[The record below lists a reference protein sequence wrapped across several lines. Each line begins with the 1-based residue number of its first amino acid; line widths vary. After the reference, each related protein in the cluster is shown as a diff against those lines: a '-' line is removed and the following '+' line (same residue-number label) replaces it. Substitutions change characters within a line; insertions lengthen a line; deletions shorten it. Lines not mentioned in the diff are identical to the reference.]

1 MRVGV
6 VRDIQKSMQKW
17 AVWVLVGGVAMGGL
31 VAVVSLKA
39 APGADRAG
47 AAVGVEAPAAAAAP
61 GKWAKPRRR
70 AAVPTVPLSEE
81 EERLAAIGYVEAT
94 TVTAGARVVPV
105 WHRKRAE
112 DGLNLLTS
120 GHGAEVQ
127 LRDMDGSLVHRW
139 AMTWQEAFP
148 ASKVKPLAQGTHH
161 FRRARLANDGTIY
174 AIFEGR
180 GMVAIR
186 SDGTLKWAMNN
197 AAHHDLQIID
207 DGKTILALVRGTRMD
222 EALRVGKPV
231 LDDAVV
237 WIDAETGAIRR
248 KVLLWDALY
257 DADLVAE
264 ARGRRA
270 QDDGDLLHA
279 NSVFS
284 LDNRLEESLP
294 AWKAGRVLVSMR
306 EPSMLVVVD
315 MKAGKIVDWRRGP
328 YARQHDAEI
337 GPDGNL
343 WVFDNV
349 GARVGARVLAMD
361 PVSGEQRFLW
371 GHTAEHPLRSA
382 VLGCQQHLPGG
393 NLLIT
398 ESNGGRAVEVDP
410 KDGAVVWEL
419 LNPNRAPADP
429 TLLATI
435 FEVERIPR
443 AHPSGWTSPPNA
455 SRASGSGRGPTPQ
468 GSTP

>member
-1 MRVGV
+1 
-6 VRDIQKSMQKW
+6 MQKW
-17 AVWVLVGGVAMGGL
+17 VVWVLVGAVVVAGGVAVL
-31 VAVVSLKA
+31 NLKPAPTPDRAEA
-39 APGADRAG
+39 AQRGEAQAG
-47 AAVGVEAPAAAAAP
+47 AASP

-70 AAVPTVPLSEE
+70 PAVPEGSPSEE

-94 TVTAGARVVPV
+94 TVTAGAKVVPV

-127 LRDMDGSLVHRW
+127 LVDMDGTLVHRW

-148 ASKVKPLAQGTHH
+148 TSKLKPLAQGTHH
-161 FRRARLANDGTIY
+161 YRRARLGDDGTIY

-180 GMVAIR
+180 GMVAVR
-186 SDGTLKWAMNN
+186 ADGTLKWAMNN
-197 AAHHDLQIID
+197 TAHHDLQIIEG
-207 DGKTILALVRGTRMD
+207 GKTILALVRGTRMD

-237 WIDAETGAIRR
+237 WLDAETGAIRR

-257 DADLVAE
+257 DANLVKE
-264 ARGRRA
+264 ALGRRA

-284 LDNRLEESLP
+284 LDDRLEASLP

-306 EPSMLVVVD
+306 EPSMIVVVD

-337 GPDGNL
+337 GPDNNL

-349 GARVGARVLAMD
+349 GARVGARVLALD
-361 PVSGEQRFLW
+361 PGNGEQRFLW
-371 GHTAEHPLRSA
+371 GHTSEHPLRSA

-410 KDGAVVWEL
+410 KDGAVVWEF
-419 LNPNRAPADP
+419 LNPNRAPSDP

-443 AHPSGWTSPPNA
+443 SHPKGWTSPPSA

-468 GSTP
+468 GSAP